1 MVHRFP
7 SFSSIRPVGE
17 ELLTRSFS
25 SLPAAAARSLFASTQ
40 PGSCGFARRRTGLRN
55 FLAERIFTATMV
67 ERGKP
72 VPELI
77 FLPAATSG
85 AAAGRCTGVTH
96 TDSNDVAAA
105 VARP

>member
-1 MVHRFP
+1 M
-7 SFSSIRPVGE
+7 GE
-17 ELLTRSFS
+17 ELLTRSFLGLS
-25 SLPAAAARSLFASTQ
+25 ATAARSFFASKQ
-40 PGSCGFARRRTGLRN
+40 AGACGFARHRTGLRN

-72 VPELI
+72 VPDLF

-85 AAAGRCTGVTH
+85 AAACRCAGVRNA
-96 TDSNDVAAA
+96 DSNDVAAA